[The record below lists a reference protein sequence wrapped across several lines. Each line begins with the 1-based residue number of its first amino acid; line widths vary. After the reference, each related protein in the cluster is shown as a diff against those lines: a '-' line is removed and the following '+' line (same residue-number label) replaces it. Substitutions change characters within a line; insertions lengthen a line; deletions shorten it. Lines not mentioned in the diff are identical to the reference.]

1 METYIK
7 EIQLQADG
15 KIELADL
22 PFQKDDIL
30 EIIIMKKDKKDIKS
44 QYPLRGEEV
53 IYNDPCEPVGS
64 EDWESV
70 K

>member
-7 EIQLQADG
+7 EIQLQTDG
-15 KIELADL
+15 KIELAGL

-30 EIIIMKKDKKDIKS
+30 EIIIMKKDKREMKS
-44 QYPLRGEEV
+44 KYPLRGEEV
-53 IYNDPCEPVGS
+53 IYNDPCEPIAS
-64 EDWESV
+64 EEWEAV